1 MQSLFTDEGLQ
12 GIHKRIS
19 QLSPDSPAR
28 WGKMN
33 VGQML
38 AHCQAPL
45 NVGIGSHALGK
56 YNFILRAIGR
66 MVKKSLVKDE
76 TPYKKNQPTDKSFVV
91 ADSRNFDAEK
101 AKLIDSVN
109 KFSTAGKQGSLGG
122 NHPFFGKMTLEEWDR
137 LQWKHLDHHLR
148 QFGA

>member
-12 GIHKRIS
+12 GIHKRIG
-19 QLSPDSPAR
+19 QLSPDSQAQ

-45 NVGIGSHALGK
+45 NVGIGTHALGT
-56 YNFILRAIGR
+56 YNFFMRLIGR
-66 MVKKSLVKDE
+66 MVKNQLVKDE
-76 TPYKKNQPTDKSFVV
+76 KPYKKSQPTDKSFVV
-91 ADSRNFDAEK
+91 SDSRDFEAEK

-109 KFSTAGKQGSLGG
+109 GFSSAGKQGRLGG
-122 NHPFFGKMTLEEWDR
+122 KHPFFGNMTLEEWDR

-148 QFGA
+148 QFGG